1 MSQLLLSIFSSKIL
15 CSDGCHAMVSNNKS
29 NIKTIYLR
37 KNLKKYSY
45 VGKNVDDCQL
55 PDVLI
60 QLVLL
65 NKQVFCTKKYDDLYT
80 LNQ

>member
-1 MSQLLLSIFSSKIL
+1 MNLFTRFESFCKIFVKKQLLLSVFSLKIL

-29 NIKTIYLR
+29 NIKIDFLE
-37 KNLKKYSY
+37 NLQKCNY
-45 VGKNVDDCQL
+45 VGKNVGDCQL

-65 NKQVFCTKKYDDLYT
+65 NIK
-80 LNQ
+80 